1 MAYSFFL
8 VRYLCVEFACRTGEI
23 LTGIFLV
30 KVKAAISD
38 FFSSGRLWKE
48 GNIYQGVAN
57 NQKEGE
63 GRGWDNRNFLLS
75 FHSTSTNQTS
85 FAELVTIPCLSK
97 KPLLQA
103 SVWDFLFK
111 KQIFQSKEVSMEKRV
126 SCGMLVNWRPNSQS
140 WNAKKYKTV
149 SADKT
154 YWNLR

>member
-8 VRYLCVEFACRTGEI
+8 VCYLCVEFARRTGVI

-30 KVKAAISD
+30 KVKAAVSD

-48 GNIYQGVAN
+48 GNIYQGGGN
-57 NQKEGE
+57 NQKDGE
-63 GRGWDNRNFLLS
+63 GRGWGNRNFLLS

-85 FAELVTIPCLSK
+85 FAELVTIPCLGK

-103 SVWDFLFK
+103 SVWDVLFK
-111 KQIFQSKEVSMEKRV
+111 NKYSK
-126 SCGMLVNWRPNSQS
+126 
-140 WNAKKYKTV
+140 AKKCLRKKGSVVACWLIEDQILKVGIRRKTV

-154 YWNLR
+154 Y

>member
-1 MAYSFFL
+1 MAYSFL
-8 VRYLCVEFACRTGEI
+8 VLYLCVEFACRTGVI

-30 KVKAAISD
+30 KVIAAISD

-75 FHSTSTNQTS
+75 FHSTSTNQKS

-97 KPLLQA
+97 KPLPQA
-103 SVWDFLFK
+103 SVWDVLFK
-111 KQIFQSKEVSMEKRV
+111 KQRSV
-126 SCGMLVNWRPNSQS
+126 
-140 WNAKKYKTV
+140 
-149 SADKT
+149 
-154 YWNLR
+154 